1 MGVVDGETVNA
12 HFRRQYML
20 CRQNNKRNIIKYGG
34 ALWLA
39 GLLLL
44 LATLQISA
52 QEDGSQPYS
61 PPQTGSS
68 PRETMMY
75 QRTAGSAAEARQLKQ
90 VWSTDFLKGFMVSG
104 TFNRTDIRNVLRV
117 FYEQT
122 GLNFIINEEVRGT
135 VTGRFTDV
143 PALEALITVLRVNN
157 LYFIE
162 EGSIIRIVPP
172 REYRQDI
179 ITKNMVTRM
188 YDINHAQFKTLQEAL
203 APVLTEGV
211 GKVVLDP
218 KTNKLMIT
226 DLNENFEQIE
236 AILDELSRPGKQVY
250 IDVKVVS
257 IDLKDGNEHG
267 INWGVYNVGNY
278 FSFSTMFNMTDVGRV
293 GQIEMQRAT
302 HSSGISGDGLIRML
316 NTYSDAKVLTSPKI
330 VAAHGE
336 KAKIHIGDEI
346 PYISRVTKDQ
356 NNPLSTES
364 EVSFVDAGIKVDM
377 TPEIGSDNTIRITFE
392 VEISSANSVKITD
405 TQTAPQKTVTRA
417 ESIILCDNDALVV
430 IGGLF
435 EHRKEITEQRI
446 PLLGQIPILKY
457 LFSWKQTVTQKR
469 EIAILIHPRII
480 DSSSS
485 TLRKDVEKV
494 VGTEEDK

>member
-1 MGVVDGETVNA
+1 M
-12 HFRRQYML
+12 H
-20 CRQNNKRNIIKYGG
+20 CRQKNQHCTIRHIAAILV
-34 ALWLA
+34 ALVLVMVPGTHIPA
-39 GLLLL
+39 NESEGR
-44 LATLQISA
+44 
-52 QEDGSQPYS
+52 YS

-68 PRETMMY
+68 PREAMMSRQQTGGSGGSE
-75 QRTAGSAAEARQLKQ
+75 QRGLRQ
-90 VWSTDFLKGFMVSG
+90 VWSTDFLKGYTVSG

-135 VTGRFTDV
+135 VTGRFNDV

-179 ITKNMVTRM
+179 ITKNLVTRV

-203 APVLTEGV
+203 SPILTEGV

-226 DLNENFEQIE
+226 DLNENFAEIE
-236 AILDELSRPGKQVY
+236 AILEELSKPGKQVY

-257 IDLKDGNEHG
+257 IDLKGSNEHG
-267 INWGVYNVGNY
+267 VNWGLYNVGNY
-278 FSFSTMFNMTDVGRV
+278 LSFSTMFQMSEADKF
-293 GQIEMQRAT
+293 GQVQMHHAT
-302 HSSGISGDGLIRML
+302 HSSGISGEGLFRLL
-316 NTYSDAKVLTSPKI
+316 NTTADAKILTSPKI

-346 PYISRVTKDQ
+346 PYISKVTRDTTTTT
-356 NNPLSTES
+356 TES
-364 EVSFVDAGIKVDM
+364 EVSFIDAGIKVDM

-392 VEISSANSVKITD
+392 VEISSARTIDISKDQN
-405 TQTAPQKTVTRA
+405 APQKTVTRA
-417 ESIILCDNDALVV
+417 ESIILCDNDTLVV

-435 EHRKEITEQRI
+435 EHRDEVSEQRVPI
-446 PLLGQIPILKY
+446 LGQIPILRY
-457 LFSWKQTVTQKR
+457 LFSWKHSLKQKR

-480 DSSSS
+480 DSSRSE
-485 TLRKDVEKV
+485 LREGVREVIGVEQ
-494 VGTEEDK
+494 EE